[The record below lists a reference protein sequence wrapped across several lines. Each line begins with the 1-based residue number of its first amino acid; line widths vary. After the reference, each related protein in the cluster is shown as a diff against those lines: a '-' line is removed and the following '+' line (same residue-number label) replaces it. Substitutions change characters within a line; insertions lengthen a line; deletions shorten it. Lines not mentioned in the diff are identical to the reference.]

1 MVLLETNNYLLNKYF
16 DAHKFTFGNSRA
28 EIKEQISLNQNTV
41 TGGQDKSGHQ

>member
-16 DAHKFTFGNSRA
+16 AANKFTF
-28 EIKEQISLNQNTV
+28 EINKQISLNQNTV